1 MIIELNEE
9 EKDIISRALVHL
21 TLDKEHMDCKEEDV
35 KNLWVKIQK
44 ISIQHEEKQKE
55 KLTNV

>member
-21 TLDKEHMDCKEEDV
+21 SLDNEHMDCKEEDI

-44 ISIQHEEKQKE
+44 ISIQHEEEQKE